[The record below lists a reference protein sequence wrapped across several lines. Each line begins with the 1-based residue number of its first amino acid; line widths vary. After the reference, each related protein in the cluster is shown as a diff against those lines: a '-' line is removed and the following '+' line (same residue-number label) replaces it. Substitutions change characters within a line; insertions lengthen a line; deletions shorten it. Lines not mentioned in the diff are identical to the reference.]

1 MNIKFNISV
10 RTDVLI
16 RNPEGEVEILNLKE
30 TGKKRCL
37 SNKIKVVN
45 E

>member
-1 MNIKFNISV
+1 MYIEFIISM